1 MLLSIDIRN
10 FAIIQS
16 LQLDWHSGM
25 SVITGETGA
34 GKSIVIDALGLTL
47 GEKADQNVI
56 TSGAK
61 QTEISALY
69 EVDQQSEAFQWL
81 KDNDL
86 LDDEILDSILNVS
99 PKPGAKPEPRTEC
112 ILRRV
117 IVKEGRSKCYINGRN
132 TTQSQLKQLGSLL
145 VDIHGQHAHQS
156 LLKNKE
162 QLNLLDRYADHS
174 KLLDNV
180 KIAYQQLKTIEQR
193 AKKLQQEKRER
204 DAKRELLS
212 YQVEELNTA
221 NPEQS
226 VLDNLEME
234 HKQAATSNDRL
245 ALTQNA
251 LSDIM
256 GDGSTSSLSYLNSA
270 IGHLKTLATLDKN
283 IAGLLETLTDAESLI
298 QEAHFE
304 LSDYRDQLECDPEQL
319 QMLDKQLEKFHD
331 LARKHHVSLQ
341 ELPNYFAKLQN
352 ELKRL
357 HADDDELEQVEKE
370 QKNCLNEYLNQAKL
384 LTISRK
390 RVAKKLSQL
399 VTDKIQPLAMEGGN
413 FSIQLNSRE
422 NNQSALGME
431 EVEFLVSANPGQPL
445 QALTKVASGGELSRI
460 SLAIA
465 VITSE
470 QQLVPCIIFDE
481 VDVGIGG
488 ATAETVGILLRQL
501 AKDRQVLCVT
511 HQPQV
516 ASCGHHHLI
525 ASKTKLKQSTTTQV
539 FQLNKEQRVDEIAR
553 MLGGKVISSKTL
565 SHAKEMLNIVS

>member
-16 LQLDWHSGM
+16 LQLDWQAGM

-47 GEKADQNVI
+47 GEKTEQSVI

-69 EVDQQSEAFQWL
+69 EVAHKSPAFLWL
-81 KDNDL
+81 KENDL
-86 LDDEILDSILNVS
+86 LDEEILDNISNASHRVIL
-99 PKPGAKPEPRTEC
+99 KTEC

-117 IVKEGRSKCYINGRN
+117 IIREGRSKCYINGRN
-132 TTQSQLKQLGSLL
+132 VAQTQLRQLGSLL

-162 QLNLLDRYADHS
+162 QLHLLDRYANHA
-174 KLLDNV
+174 KLLQSV
-180 KIAYQQLKTIEQR
+180 KDAYQQLKSIELR
-193 AKKLQQEKRER
+193 KKILQEDKRSR

-212 YQVEELNTA
+212 YQVEELTLA
-221 NPEQS
+221 NPEQK
-226 VLDNLEME
+226 VLDNLETE
-234 HKQAATSNDRL
+234 HKRVATSHDRL
-245 ALTQNA
+245 SLTQEALINLTENEGSSCLNSLNA
-251 LSDIM
+251 SINQL
-256 GDGSTSSLSYLNSA
+256 SSLV
-270 IGHLKTLATLDKN
+270 TLDSSVQGIKE
-283 IAGLLETLTDAESLI
+283 ILTDAESLI
-298 QEAHFE
+298 QEAKAE
-304 LSDYRDQLECDPEQL
+304 LENYRDLLDCEPENLEALDTQLTR
-319 QMLDKQLEKFHD
+319 FHD

-341 ELPNYFAKLQN
+341 QLPDYFISLQQQLN
-352 ELKRL
+352 QLQ
-357 HADDDELEQVEKE
+357 ADDNELEQAEIDYNNSLK
-370 QKNCLNEYLNQAKL
+370 EYLKRANL

-390 RVAKKLSQL
+390 KVAKKLSQL
-399 VTDKIQPLAMEGGN
+399 VSDKIQPLAMDGGE
-413 FSIQLNSRE
+413 FEVQLISKE
-422 NNQSALGME
+422 SQYSSLGIDE
-431 EVEFLVSANPGQPL
+431 IEFLVSANPGQPL
-445 QALTKVASGGELSRI
+445 QALNKVASGGELSRI

-488 ATAETVGILLRQL
+488 ATAETVGVLLKQL

-539 FQLNKEQRVDEIAR
+539 FQLDQKQRIDEVAR
-553 MLGGKVISSKTL
+553 MLGGKIISDKTL
-565 SHAKEMLNIVS
+565 SHAKEMLNIK

>member
-47 GEKADQNVI
+47 GEKADQTVI

-69 EVDQQSEAFQWL
+69 EVDHQSEAFQWL
-81 KDNDL
+81 KENDL
-86 LDDEILDSILNVS
+86 LDEEILDHISNAS
-99 PKPGAKPEPRTEC
+99 PQAEPKTEC

-156 LLKNKE
+156 LLKNKQ
-162 QLNLLDRYADHS
+162 QLNLLDRYADHA
-174 KLLDNV
+174 KLLNNV
-180 KIAYQQLKTIEQR
+180 KTAYQQLKTIEQR
-193 AKKLQQEKRER
+193 AKILQQEKRER

-245 ALTQNA
+245 ALTQNTLA
-251 LSDIM
+251 DIM
-256 GDGSTSSLSYLNSA
+256 GDENNSSLSYLNSS
-270 IGHLKTLATLDKN
+270 IGHLKTLVTLDKSV
-283 IAGLLETLTDAESLI
+283 AGLLETLTDAESLI

-319 QMLDKQLEKFHD
+319 QTLDKQLAKFHD

-341 ELPNYFAKLQN
+341 ELPNYFAQLQN

-357 HADDDELEQVEKE
+357 HADDDELEEVEKE
-370 QKNCLNEYLNQAKL
+370 RENCLNEYLNQAKL

-413 FSIQLNSRE
+413 FSIQLNHRE
-422 NNQSALGME
+422 NQHSVLGME
-431 EVEFLVSANPGQPL
+431 DVEFLVSANPGQPL

-488 ATAETVGILLRQL
+488 ATAETVGILLKQL

-516 ASCGHHHLI
+516 ASCGDHHLI
-525 ASKTKLKQSTTTQV
+525 ASKTKLKQSTSTQV
-539 FQLNKEQRVDEIAR
+539 FELNKEQRIDEIAR
-553 MLGGKVISSKTL
+553 MLGGKIISDKTL
-565 SHAKEMLNIVS
+565 SHAKEMLNII

>member
-25 SVITGETGA
+25 TVITGETGA

-47 GEKADQNVI
+47 GEKADQSVVTN
-56 TSGAK
+56 GAK

-69 EVDQQSEAFQWL
+69 EVDHHSEAFQWL

-86 LDDEILDSILNVS
+86 LDEEILDSISNAS
-99 PKPGAKPEPRTEC
+99 PQAEPKTEC

-117 IVKEGRSKCYINGRN
+117 IIREGRSKCYINGRN

-156 LLKNKE
+156 LLKNRE
-162 QLNLLDRYADHS
+162 QLNLLDRYAGHYE
-174 KLLDNV
+174 LLKNV
-180 KIAYQQLKTIEQR
+180 NDAYQQLHNIDKRKRT
-193 AKKLQQEKRER
+193 LQTDKRER

-212 YQVEELNTA
+212 YQVDELTTA

-226 VLDNLEME
+226 VLDNLESE
-234 HKQAATSNDRL
+234 HKRAATSHDRL
-245 ALTQNA
+245 ALAKNA
-251 LSDIM
+251 LDDLM
-256 GDGSTSSLSYLNSA
+256 ENENASSFASLNSS
-270 IGHLKTLATLDKN
+270 ISHLNELVTLDSGIK
-283 IAGLLETLTDAESLI
+283 GVLETLTDAESLI

-304 LSDYRDQLECDPEQL
+304 LANYRDQLECDPEHL
-319 QMLDKQLEKFHD
+319 DLLDKQLARFHD
-331 LARKHHVSLQ
+331 LARKHHVNLP
-341 ELPNYFAKLQN
+341 ELPSYFARLQS
-352 ELKRL
+352 ELEQL
-357 HADDDELEQVEKE
+357 HADDDELQQVEKE
-370 QKNCLNEYLNQAKL
+370 QEHRLKEYLKHSKL

-390 RVAKKLSQL
+390 RIAKKLSQL
-399 VTDKIQPLAMEGGN
+399 VTEKIQPLAMEGGV
-413 FSIQLNSRE
+413 FSAELIHKETSY
-422 NNQSALGME
+422 SALGME
-431 EVEFLVSANPGQPL
+431 EIEFLVSANPGQPL

-501 AKDRQVLCVT
+501 AKGRQVMCVT

-539 FQLNKEQRVDEIAR
+539 FQLDKNQRVDEIAR
-553 MLGGKVISSKTL
+553 MLGGKVISDKTL
-565 SHAKEMLNIVS
+565 SHAKEMLNIQ

>member
-47 GEKADQNVI
+47 GEKADQSVI

-69 EVDQQSEAFQWL
+69 EVDHQSEAFQWL

-86 LDDEILDSILNVS
+86 LDDEILDNIANVS
-99 PKPGAKPEPRTEC
+99 PLTEPKTEC

-162 QLNLLDRYADHS
+162 QLNLLDRYAGHS
-174 KLLDNV
+174 KLLKNV
-180 KIAYQQLKTIEQR
+180 KIAYLQLKNIEQR
-193 AKKLQQEKRER
+193 KKTLLQDKRER

-212 YQVEELNTA
+212 YQVEELTAA

-226 VLDNLEME
+226 VLNNLERE

-245 ALTQNA
+245 SLAQNA
-251 LSDIM
+251 LVDIVENEN
-256 GDGSTSSLSYLNSA
+256 SSCLNRLNSS
-270 IGHLKTLATLDKN
+270 ISHLKALAALDN
-283 IAGLLETLTDAESLI
+283 NVTGLLETLTDAESLI

-304 LSDYRDQLECDPEQL
+304 LADYRDQLECDPERL
-319 QMLDKQLEKFHD
+319 ESLDKQLARFHD
-331 LARKHHVSLQ
+331 LARKHHVNLQ
-341 ELPNYFAKLQN
+341 ELPNYFMRLQN
-352 ELKRL
+352 ELKQL
-357 HADDDELEQVEKE
+357 HADDNELEEVENELERCIKE
-370 QKNCLNEYLNQAKL
+370 YINHAKL

-390 RVAKKLSQL
+390 RIAKKLSQL
-399 VTDKIQPLAMEGGN
+399 VTDKIQPLAMEDGK
-413 FSIQLNSRE
+413 FSIKLIDRE
-422 NNQSALGME
+422 SHYSALGME
-431 EVEFLVSANPGQPL
+431 EIEFLVSANPGQPL

-488 ATAETVGILLRQL
+488 ATAETVGKLLRLL

-553 MLGGKVISSKTL
+553 MLGGKIISDKTL
-565 SHAKEMLNIVS
+565 SHAKEMLNII

>member
-47 GEKADQNVI
+47 GEKVEQSVI
-56 TSGAK
+56 TTGAK

-69 EVDQQSEAFQWL
+69 EVDYQSPAFLWL

-86 LDDEILDSILNVS
+86 LDEEILDNISNAS
-99 PKPGAKPEPRTEC
+99 PQAKPKTEC

-117 IVKEGRSKCYINGRN
+117 IIREGRSKCYINGRN
-132 TTQSQLKQLGSLL
+132 VTQTQLRQLGSLL

-162 QLNLLDRYADHS
+162 QLHLLDRYANHA
-174 KLLDNV
+174 KLLLSV
-180 KIAYQQLKTIEQR
+180 KDAYQQLKSIELR
-193 AKKLQQEKRER
+193 KKTLQEDKRSR

-212 YQVEELNTA
+212 YQVEELTLA
-221 NPEQS
+221 NPEQK
-226 VLDNLEME
+226 VLDSLETE
-234 HKQAATSNDRL
+234 HKRVATSHDRL
-245 ALTQNA
+245 ALTQEA
-251 LSDIM
+251 LANLTESEN
-256 GDGSTSSLSYLNSA
+256 SSCLNSLNA
-270 IGHLKTLATLDKN
+270 SINQLSALAKLDSSVKG
-283 IAGLLETLTDAESLI
+283 IKEILTDAESLI
-298 QEAHFE
+298 QEANTE
-304 LSDYRDQLECDPEQL
+304 LENYKEQL
-319 QMLDKQLEKFHD
+319 DCEPENLEALDRQLVKFHD
-331 LARKHHVSLQ
+331 LARKHHVSLP
-341 ELPNYFAKLQN
+341 ELPDYFIALQEQLN
-352 ELKRL
+352 QLQAE
-357 HADDDELEQVEKE
+357 DNELEQVEIDY
-370 QKNCLNEYLNQAKL
+370 KNSLTKYLKRSNL

-390 RVAKKLSQL
+390 KVAKKLAQL
-399 VTDKIQPLAMEGGN
+399 VSDKIQPLAMEGGK
-413 FSIQLNSRE
+413 FEVKIVPKESQH
-422 NNQSALGME
+422 SAFGMDE
-431 EVEFLVSANPGQPL
+431 IEFLVSANPGQPL
-445 QALTKVASGGELSRI
+445 QALNKVASGGELSRI

-488 ATAETVGILLRQL
+488 ATAETVGVLLKQL

-539 FQLNKEQRVDEIAR
+539 FQLDQKQRVDEIAR
-553 MLGGKVISSKTL
+553 MLGGKVISDKTL
-565 SHAKEMLNIVS
+565 SHAKEMLNIVP

>member
-34 GKSIVIDALGLTL
+34 GKSIIIDALGLTL
-47 GEKADQNVI
+47 GEKAEQSVI
-56 TSGAK
+56 TKDAK

-69 EVDQQSEAFQWL
+69 EVDHQSEAFRWL
-81 KDNDL
+81 KNNDL
-86 LDDEILDSILNVS
+86 LDEEILDSISSAS
-99 PKPGAKPEPRTEC
+99 PQSYPKTEC

-117 IVKEGRSKCYINGRN
+117 IIKEGRSKCYINGRN

-156 LLKNKE
+156 LLKNKQ
-162 QLNLLDRYADHS
+162 QLNLLDRYADHP
-174 KLLDNV
+174 KLLETV
-180 KIAYQQLKTIEQR
+180 KSAYQQLKCIEQR
-193 AKKLQQEKRER
+193 KKTLLQEKRER
-204 DAKRELLS
+204 DAKRALLS
-212 YQVEELNTA
+212 YQVEELTSA

-226 VLDNLEME
+226 VLDNLENE
-234 HKQAATSNDRL
+234 HKRAATSNDRL
-245 ALTQNA
+245 ALAQNA
-251 LSDIM
+251 LADIM
-256 GDGSTSSLSYLNSA
+256 ENEGSSSLSCLTSS
-270 IGHLKTLATLDKN
+270 ISHLKILARLDN
-283 IAGLLETLTDAESLI
+283 SVTGLLETLTDAESLI
-298 QEAHFE
+298 REAHFE
-304 LSDYRDQLECDPEQL
+304 LANYQNQLECDPERL
-319 QMLDKQLEKFHD
+319 DTLDKQLARFHD

-341 ELPNYFAKLQN
+341 ELPNYFIRLQS
-352 ELKRL
+352 ELEQLR
-357 HADDDELEQVEKE
+357 ADDNELEQVEKE
-370 QKNCLNEYLNQAKL
+370 QQDCLKKYLSYAKL

-399 VTDKIQPLAMEGGN
+399 VTEKIQPLAMEGGKFLIN
-413 FSIQLNSRE
+413 LVANETHHSI
-422 NNQSALGME
+422 LGME
-431 EVEFLVSANPGQPL
+431 DIEFLVSANPGQPL

-488 ATAETVGILLRQL
+488 ATAETVGMLLKQL

-525 ASKTKLKQSTTTQV
+525 ASKTKLKQSTSTQV
-539 FQLNKEQRVDEIAR
+539 FQLNQKQRVDEIAR
-553 MLGGKVISSKTL
+553 MLGGKIISDKTL
-565 SHAKEMLNIVS
+565 SHAKEMLNVT